1 MVMKAQRDE
10 GSGKILLDNNIGY
23 EVVTLQLIM
32 FCVFK
37 FEFEVD
43 FLVMHTKI

>member
-1 MVMKAQRDE
+1 MKVVE
-10 GSGKILLDNNIGY
+10 KYCWTITGY